1 MSQLIDVRISEGR
14 GVVRPEG
21 HQVSMGEST
30 RLSPAEEFSLELVQ
44 VTLAELQILH
54 SRTSLQL
61 DHEYLTTAHGAHPVT
76 LDRHQELV
84 AELQTRQY
92 DIPAPA
98 HE

>member
-1 MSQLIDVRISEGR
+1 MK
-14 GVVRPEG
+14 
-21 HQVSMGEST
+21 
-30 RLSPAEEFSLELVQ
+30 
-44 VTLAELQILH
+44 LQILH